1 MKKNEKPSKLSA
13 QASNWASIG
22 GYAGIIVG
30 SMGWLIGF
38 AAVCLTSGNG
48 AALARFA
55 VPASA
60 VSLGVAFLVI
70 ICCDYAVKLRG
81 YGGMFQ
87 LALYGGMSW
96 GMGLLL
102 LLINHWIAPLIDS
115 SPAMAKTMRDMNAV
129 YRVDDLWAVLMLS
142 AGAVMLGIFAF
153 MAVRVSGAKV
163 KPGE

>member
-1 MKKNEKPSKLSA
+1 MTENEKPSNRSA
-13 QASNWASIG
+13 QAANRAALG
-22 GYAGIIVG
+22 GYVGIVVG

-115 SPAMAKTMRDMNAV
+115 TPAMAKTMRDMNAV
-129 YRVDDLWAVLMLS
+129 YRVDDLWAALLLS

-153 MAVRVSGAKV
+153 AAVMASGENG
-163 KPGE
+163 KPGK

>member
-1 MKKNEKPSKLSA
+1 MTENEKPFNRSA
-13 QASNWASIG
+13 KTANRAALG
-22 GYAGIIVG
+22 GYVGIVVG

-38 AAVCLTSGNG
+38 AVVCLTSGNG

-55 VPASA
+55 APATA

-87 LALYGGMSW
+87 LALYGGMAW

-102 LLINHWIAPLIDS
+102 LLINYWIAPLIDS

-129 YRVDDLWAVLMLS
+129 YRVDDLWAILMLS
-142 AGAVMLGIFAF
+142 AGAIMLGIFAF